1 MNPKTSNSG
10 LKYHNH
16 KERIVMNSRRFPLPS
31 LATVEKKLVERI
43 QEEIEEGRREPH
55 LGHLLPTDL
64 PGDDLVCL
72 VGELSLA
79 IDPDRVRYYEHSLW
93 PQVRQMLGVPGS
105 LLEGSYDWAINKTR
119 EVLISEEK
127 PWKVAADSIVAAHS
141 KAGSARDEASDLL
154 PLLTTRLESGFFL
167 AGLQTLWPQQ
177 APLLARR
184 LWHECGLAR
193 WDEELLSRFEGS
205 AETKQVFRDCSA
217 SLRQLLADRP
227 ARLDR
232 ERFGTLLELA
242 CEERR
247 PNLVEVS
254 DHHLLSGTDRDEGR
268 PGEAPLI
275 HDFLLQVFPEEMET
289 GKISLIQDDSSGLL
303 VVHWAEKAHAY
314 GVLFLGEAEEMM
326 EVPVADPAATESLS
340 RLTGFWVFEA
350 TVYREEEEEFDD
362 SAPILARFLGI
373 LPLQSLNW
381 DESHDAANSVLRI
394 NRRDVVM
401 DSGWDDL

>member
-1 MNPKTSNSG
+1 M
-10 LKYHNH
+10 
-16 KERIVMNSRRFPLPS
+16 RSRRFFLPA

-43 QEEIEEGRREPH
+43 QEEIEERRREPH
-55 LGHLLPTDL
+55 PAHLLPTDL

-105 LLEGSYDWAINKTR
+105 LLEGSYDWAIAKTR
-119 EVLISEEK
+119 EVLISKIE
-127 PWKVAADSIVAAHS
+127 PWKVAARSIMAAHS

-154 PLLTTRLESGFFL
+154 PLLTTRLEAGFFL
-167 AGLQTLWPQQ
+167 AGLQALWPQQ

-193 WDEELLSRFEGS
+193 WDEELLSRFGGS
-205 AETKQVFRDCSA
+205 AETKQAFYDCSA
-217 SLRQLLADRP
+217 SLRQLLADSP

-232 ERFGTLLELA
+232 ERFGILLELA

-247 PNLVEVS
+247 PNVVEVS
-254 DHHLLSGTDRDEGR
+254 DYHLLSGSDGDEGR

-289 GKISLIQDDSSGLL
+289 GKISLIQNDTSGLL
-303 VVHWAEKAHAY
+303 VVHWAEKAYEY
-314 GVLFLGEAEEMM
+314 GVLFLDEAEDVVEI
-326 EVPVADPAATESLS
+326 PIADPAVAESFS
-340 RLTGFWVFEA
+340 RLTGLWVFEA
-350 TVYREEEEEFDD
+350 TAYREEEDEFDD
-362 SAPILARFLGI
+362 SVPILARFLGVL
-373 LPLQSLNW
+373 LPQSLNW
-381 DESHDAANSVLRI
+381 DKSHESVNSILRI
-394 NRRDVVM
+394 NKKNVIIIAQSSDFPPYTAGQM
-401 DSGWDDL
+401 E